1 LGQTDISDTTLS
13 IPMFYATYA
22 YQFPAGDMKDRFGN
36 NSVIGGGFQWKTNKN
51 WLWGAEYLYLF
62 GSNVKVKDQIMA
74 NIKTTDG
81 DIISMAG
88 NFTSFRESERG
99 YHLSAKV
106 GKIFSIFSPN
116 PNSGFYLTGGA
127 GYLEHKIKIDVVQNN
142 VPQLIGDYKKGYDRL
157 AGGFCLNETIGYVY
171 LSNTRLLNFFAGIEF
186 SQAWTK
192 PLRDVNFDT
201 GDPDP
206 VQKRYD
212 AFTGIKFTWII
223 PLFKRQPE
231 KYYYY

>member
-1 LGQTDISDTTLS
+1 MGQTDISDTTLS

>member
-1 LGQTDISDTTLS
+1 
-13 IPMFYATYA
+13 
-22 YQFPAGDMKDRFGN
+22 
-36 NSVIGGGFQWKTNKN
+36 
-51 WLWGAEYLYLF
+51 
-62 GSNVKVKDQIMA
+62 
-74 NIKTTDG
+74 
-81 DIISMAG
+81 MAG

-142 VPQLIGDYKKGYDRL
+142 VSQLIGDYKKGYDRL